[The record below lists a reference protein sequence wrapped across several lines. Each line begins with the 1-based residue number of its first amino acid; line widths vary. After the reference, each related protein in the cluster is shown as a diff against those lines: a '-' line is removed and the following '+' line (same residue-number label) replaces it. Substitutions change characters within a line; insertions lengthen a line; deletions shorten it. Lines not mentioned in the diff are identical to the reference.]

1 MARGNRIVVWAIKG
15 LTVGFAA
22 LLPLIPYLA
31 VAEEQKDAAAG
42 IPASSGHMEEKWGIK
57 PLTVRQTANGN
68 MLDFRYRI
76 IDAEK
81 ASPLFHPTIKPLIID
96 EDTGAVMS
104 VPNVPKVGSM
114 RSTRKPL
121 KDRNYFMLF
130 ANSQKHIKPGHK
142 VTVVIGDY
150 RAEHLVVE

>member
-1 MARGNRIVVWAIKG
+1 MASDKRITVWAVKG
-15 LTVGFAA
+15 IMLGVAA
-22 LLPLIPYLA
+22 FYLLNAYSAI
-31 VAEEQKDAAAG
+31 AEEKEDAAADRL
-42 IPASSGHMEEKWGIK
+42 ASSGHMEEKWGIK
-57 PLTVRQTANGN
+57 PLTIRQTADGY

-76 IDAEK
+76 IEAEK
-81 ASPLFHPTIKPLIID
+81 ASPLFSPTIKPLLID
-96 EDTGAVMS
+96 EDTGAVMT

-130 ANSQKHIKPGHK
+130 ANPQKHIKPGHQ